1 MVAANRDRNRALGEP
16 VGTGK
21 IQNMRFQ
28 NKVAIITG
36 AASGIG
42 LATAKLLGSEG
53 ARVVIADLDGEKAE
67 AAAKIVKDAGAPDA
81 WGVACDVAKQD
92 QVIAAV
98 QGTIEKFGRLDVV
111 VNNAGLMIIKPL
123 EEHTETDWIRS
134 FEVDVLGAFFFTQ
147 QAFAVMKAGGAMVN
161 VSSIHATETTPN
173 VAAYAASKAAI
184 LSLTRSASIEGK
196 SKGLRVNAVLPGA
209 IDTPM
214 LWENP
219 NVKSGL
225 ETINKS
231 DVGQPEN
238 VAAAIAYLASD
249 EAEFVQGVSLNVDG
263 GRLTHL

>member
-1 MVAANRDRNRALGEP
+1 M
-16 VGTGK
+16 K
-21 IQNMRFQ
+21 FQ
-28 NKVAIITG
+28 DKVAIVTG

-42 LATAKLLGSEG
+42 LATAKLMGSQG
-53 ARVVIADLDGEKAE
+53 ARIVIADLNLDKAQS
-67 AAAKIVKDAGAPDA
+67 AAQLVKDAGAPDA
-81 WGVACDVAKQD
+81 WSVVCDVSQQD
-92 QVIAAV
+92 QVEAAV
-98 QGTIEKFGRLDVV
+98 QGTIEKFGRLDCI

-123 EEHTETDWIRS
+123 EEHTATDWMRS
-134 FEVDVLGAFFFTQ
+134 FEVDVLGAFYFTKC
-147 QAFAVMKAGGAMVN
+147 AFAAMKAGGTIVN

-196 SKGLRVNAVLPGA
+196 PRGLRVNAVLPGA

-225 ETINKS
+225 EVINKS

-249 EAEFVQGVSLNVDG
+249 DAQFVQGVALNVDG

>member
-1 MVAANRDRNRALGEP
+1 
-16 VGTGK
+16 
-21 IQNMRFQ
+21 MRFQ

-53 ARVVIADLDGEKAE
+53 ARIVIADINMDKAN
-67 AAAKIVKDAGAPDA
+67 AAAREVRDAGAPDA
-81 WGVACDVAKQD
+81 YGVLCDVSKEE

-98 QGTIEKFGRLDVV
+98 QGALQKFGRLDIV

-123 EEHTETDWIRS
+123 EDHTQADWLHS
-134 FEVDVLGAFFFTQ
+134 FEVDVLGAFFFVK
-147 QAFAVMKAGGAMVN
+147 QAFAVMKAGGAIVN
-161 VSSIHATETTPN
+161 VSSIHAEETTPN

-196 SKGLRVNAVLPGA
+196 PKGLRANAVLPGA

-214 LWENP
+214 LWDNP
-219 NVKSGL
+219 NIKSGL
-225 ETINKS
+225 ETINKT

-249 EAEFVQGVSLNVDG
+249 DATFVQGVALNVDG

>member
-1 MVAANRDRNRALGEP
+1 
-16 VGTGK
+16 
-21 IQNMRFQ
+21 MRFQ

-53 ARVVIADLDGEKAE
+53 ARVVIADLNLEKAE
-67 AAAKIVKDAGAPDA
+67 AAAKLLKDAGAPDA
-81 WGVACDVAKQD
+81 WGVVCDVSKQE
-92 QVIAAV
+92 QVVAAV
-98 QGTIEKFGRLDVV
+98 QGTIDKFGRLDVI

-123 EEHTETDWIRS
+123 EEHTETDWTRS
-134 FEVDVLGAFFFTQ
+134 FQVDVLGAFFFIKE
-147 QAFAVMKAGGAMVN
+147 AFAHMKTGGTIVN

-196 SKGLRVNAVLPGA
+196 PKGLRVNAVLPGA

-214 LWENP
+214 LWDNP

-225 ETINKS
+225 EVINKT
-231 DVGQPEN
+231 DVGTPEN

-249 EAEFVQGVSLNVDG
+249 DAQFVQGVSLNVDG

>member
-1 MVAANRDRNRALGEP
+1 M
-16 VGTGK
+16 K
-21 IQNMRFQ
+21 FQ

-53 ARVVIADLDGEKAE
+53 ARVVIADLNAEKAQ
-67 AAAKIVKDAGAPDA
+67 AAAKLVQDAGAPDA
-81 WGVACDVAKQD
+81 WGVVCDVSQQD
-92 QVIAAV
+92 QVVAAV
-98 QGTIEKFGRLDVV
+98 QGTMEKFGQLDVV

-123 EEHTETDWIRS
+123 EEHTRADWVRS
-134 FEVDVLGAFFFTQ
+134 FEVDVIGAFYFIKE
-147 QAFAVMKAGGAMVN
+147 AFAHMKAGGAIVN

-196 SKGLRVNAVLPGA
+196 PKGLRVNAVLPGA
-209 IDTPM
+209 INTPM

-219 NVKSGL
+219 NIKSGL
-225 ETINKS
+225 ETINKT

-249 EAEFVQGVSLNVDG
+249 DAQFVQGVALNVDG

>member
-1 MVAANRDRNRALGEP
+1 
-16 VGTGK
+16 
-21 IQNMRFQ
+21 MRFTD
-28 NKVAIITG
+28 KVAIVTG

-42 LATAKLLGSEG
+42 LATAKRLGSEG
-53 ARVVIADLDGEKAE
+53 ARVVIADLNADKAD
-67 AAAKIVKDAGAPDA
+67 AAAKAVVAAGAPA
-81 WGVACDVAKQD
+81 AYGAVCDVSKEA

-98 QGTIEKFGRLDVV
+98 QSAMEKFGRLDVV

-123 EEHTETDWIRS
+123 VEHTEDDWTRS
-134 FEVDVLGAFFFTQ
+134 LNVDVLGAFFFTK
-147 QAFAVMKAGGAMVN
+147 QAFGAMKAGGAIVN

-184 LSLTRSASIEGK
+184 LSLTRSGSIEGK
-196 SKGLRVNAVLPGA
+196 PKGLRVNAVLPGA

-214 LWENP
+214 LWDNP

-225 ETINKS
+225 ETINKT
-231 DVGQPEN
+231 DVGQPED

-249 EAEFVQGVSLNVDG
+249 DAKFVQGVALNVDG